1 MDSRAER
8 ESVNKMYLHPG
19 GLWARCERQ
28 ERIALSSAVNIE
40 AESLRRLA
48 VTNPL
53 AEYVYPVLEL
63 DFEPSGT
70 FLNRN
75 FSEMLLLVLSFAR
88 LPIFLSST
96 LKFSDE

>member
-1 MDSRAER
+1 MDGRAER
-8 ESVNKMYLHPG
+8 ESVNKMYLHPE

-63 DFEPSGT
+63 DFEPSVIQ
-70 FLNRN
+70 
-75 FSEMLLLVLSFAR
+75 MLRLGYSAMISKMSLLYILLSD
-88 LPIFLSST
+88 LQYV
-96 LKFSDE
+96 